1 MSQILMNMYLQVKIF
16 PVTNVNCRLELLI
29 VLIRKNLKSLR
40 LKIVNR
46 LIGALLN
53 INSARNL
60 IL

>member
-16 PVTNVNCRLELLI
+16 PVMNVNCRLELLI

-53 INSARNL
+53 INSVRNL

>member
-1 MSQILMNMYLQVKIF
+1 MSQILINMYLQVKIF
-16 PVTNVNCRLELLI
+16 PVMNVNCRLELLI

-53 INSARNL
+53 INSVRNL

>member
-16 PVTNVNCRLELLI
+16 PVMNVNCRLELLI

-40 LKIVNR
+40 LKNVNR

-53 INSARNL
+53 INSVRNL

>member
-16 PVTNVNCRLELLI
+16 PVMNVNCRLELLI
-29 VLIRKNLKSLR
+29 VLIRKNPKSLR

-53 INSARNL
+53 INSVRNL

>member
-16 PVTNVNCRLELLI
+16 PVMNVNCRLELLI

>member
-1 MSQILMNMYLQVKIF
+1 MSQILMIMYLQVKIF
-16 PVTNVNCRLELLI
+16 PVMNVNCRLELLI

-53 INSARNL
+53 INSVRNL